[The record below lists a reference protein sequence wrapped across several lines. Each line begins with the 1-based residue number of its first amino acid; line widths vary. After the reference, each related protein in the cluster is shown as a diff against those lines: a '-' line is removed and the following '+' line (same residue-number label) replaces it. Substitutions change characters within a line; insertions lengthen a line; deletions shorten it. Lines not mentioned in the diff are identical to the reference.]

1 MKELQPPDLI
11 ELFTH
16 LIPALTGRKIGK
28 WIDVPGLK
36 ELQSADLIELFTNL
50 IPELTTARKIAK
62 KAKRGQA
69 PKAQVDQENMAKP
82 SPDREDFSDFALVL
96 KNGQEL
102 KCHRRELAKV
112 SPVFCAMLK
121 QDFIET
127 QTNKMQVTEFE
138 PETVQSFLDYVYN
151 LNNFDKERLTTD
163 LLNMCQR
170 YKFEDLQDTF
180 QVSPRILWDY
190 RYRCVKCKMYI
201 GKDAPLL
208 HKQRWCKICLAV

>member
-1 MKELQPPDLI
+1 MAAKDE
-11 ELFTH
+11 TS
-16 LIPALTGRKIGK
+16 T
-28 WIDVPGLK
+28 
-36 ELQSADLIELFTNL
+36 
-50 IPELTTARKIAK
+50 PEET
-62 KAKRGQA
+62 
-69 PKAQVDQENMAKP
+69 PH
-82 SPDREDFSDFALVL
+82 REDFADFALVL
-96 KNGQEL
+96 KKGTEL
-102 KCHRRELAKV
+102 KCHKFMLAKV
-112 SPVFCAMLK
+112 SSVFCAMLK